1 MYFCGGRGA
10 AFDLS
15 KWDALQE
22 QYALSYWEQEVF
34 FKELDVV
41 IVGSGLVGLSAAL
54 SIVERDPA
62 LRVAVFERGPLPI
75 GASTRNAGFACFGSM
90 TELLDDLQRMDE
102 DRVWRLVNKRW
113 QGLQR
118 LRRRLGDR
126 ELDFGMTGGYE
137 LFRPEE
143 EDRYQACMEQR
154 AVFNRILADI
164 TGEREVFTSADERIA
179 EFGFRGVRRL
189 VYNRAEGQLHPGK
202 MIARLLTLA
211 RARGVQV
218 LTGMEIQALNDEGN
232 AVVLTTTRGWRIVAR
247 RALVATNGFARQ
259 LLPATPVSPARN
271 QVLLTAPVPGLSLRG
286 VFHYDRGYYY
296 FREVEGRLLLGGG
309 RHLAETEEQTEELG
323 TTPRIRTALLRLLQD
338 VILPGRSV
346 TIDHWWSGVLG
357 IGAEKTPIVKKV
369 SPRIAVAARLGGM
382 GVAIGTLVGE
392 EAAGKL
398 ENGGTVEGR
407 K

>member
-1 MYFCGGRGA
+1 MALDVR
-10 AFDLS
+10 
-15 KWDALQE
+15 KHDALQE

-34 FKELDVV
+34 FKNLDLV

-54 SIVERDPA
+54 SCVERDPS
-62 LRVAVFERGPLPI
+62 LRIAVFERGPLPI

-90 TELLDDLQRMDE
+90 TELLDDLERSDE
-102 DRVWRLVNKRW
+102 DRVWELVRRRW

-126 ELDFGMTGGYE
+126 ELDFEMAGGYE
-137 LFRPEE
+137 LFRPDE
-143 EDRYQACMEQR
+143 EDRYQACMERR
-154 AVFNRILADI
+154 AVFNRLLADI
-164 TGEREVFTSADERIA
+164 TGKQELFAPADERIA
-179 EFGFRGVRRL
+179 DFGFRGVRHL
-189 VYNRAEGQLHPGK
+189 IYNRAEGQLHPGK
-202 MIARLLTLA
+202 MVARLLARA

-218 LTGMEIQALNDEGN
+218 LTGMEILTLNDEGN
-232 AVVLTTTRGWRIVAR
+232 AVVLTTSQGWRIVAR

-271 QVLLTAPVPGLSLRG
+271 QVLLTEPIPGLSLRG
-286 VFHYDRGYYY
+286 VFHYDRGYFY

-309 RHLAETEEQTEELG
+309 RHLAETEEQTEALG
-323 TTPRIRTALLRLLQD
+323 TTPRIRAALLRLLQE
-338 VILPGRSV
+338 VVLPGRSV
-346 TIDHWWSGVLG
+346 AIDRWWSGVLG

-392 EAAGKL
+392 EAAEKL
-398 ENGGTVEGR
+398 R
-407 K
+407 IFSSPA